1 MKELTKLQNL
11 VFRVGA
17 VMFVSGLAIHVFKSL
32 SFVGMILFV
41 VGSVAF
47 ASMQLL
53 CRYEGNDFVIA
64 RLRRQQIFS
73 DIMFLVSALLM
84 LSQDLNVGPIWLLR
98 IKNLWSM
105 TLFIGG
111 TIQLYTSFRI
121 PSELEKRGTKGNLK
135 SLVGLLL
142 FSSLVLNTSCATQ
155 YNVEGTTSL
164 DYLEGKTL
172 YLKVF
177 SEDSMK
183 TIDSCRV
190 QHGRLNFNG
199 NLDSVLMVNIFMDEE
214 SLMPMVLE
222 EGLINVIINDMSQS
236 VSGTPLNDTL
246 YQFINKKVKLDNE
259 FNNLSRKETRM
270 ILDGVPE
277 YERTSV
283 LMDESVR
290 IAEENDKLLTS
301 FITRNS
307 DNVLGPGVFMIM
319 TSGYPFPQLTPQ
331 IEEILF
337 RSKPYFK
344 SHPYVKK
351 YLEAAQQNME
361 KIHTGEK

>member
-17 VMFVSGLAIHVFKSL
+17 VMFVAGLAMHVFKSI

-41 VGSVAF
+41 VGAVAF

-53 CRYEGNDFVIA
+53 CQYEGNDIVIA

-73 DIMFLVSALLM
+73 DVMFIVSAFLM
-84 LSQDLNVGPIWLLR
+84 LSQDLNIGPMWLLR

-111 TIQLYTSFRI
+111 AIQLYTSFRI
-121 PSELEKRGTKGNLK
+121 PSELEKRKKTGNFK
-135 SLVGLLL
+135 SLVGIML
-142 FSSLVLNTSCATQ
+142 FSPLLVNTSCATQ
-155 YNVEGTTSL
+155 YNVDGTTSL

-183 TIDSCRV
+183 TVDSCRV
-190 QHGRLNFNG
+190 QHGRLNFIG
-199 NLDSVLMVNIFMDEE
+199 TLDSVQMVNIFMGDE

-222 EGLINVIINDMSQS
+222 EGLISVVINDMSQS
-236 VSGTPLNDTL
+236 VSGTPLNDSL
-246 YQFINKKVKLDNE
+246 YQFINKKIKLDNE
-259 FNNLSRKETRM
+259 LSNLSRKETRM

-277 YERTSV
+277 YERASV
-283 LMDESVR
+283 LMNESVR
-290 IAEENDKLLTS
+290 IADENDKLLTT
-301 FITRNS
+301 FITNNS

-319 TSGYPFPQLTPQ
+319 TSSYPFPQLTPQ
-331 IEEILF
+331 IDEILF
-337 RSKPYFK
+337 RAKPYFK
-344 SHPYVKK
+344 NHPYVKK